1 MGNVGCVHQ
10 ITARGGVLLHAVGR
24 CGSLCTEETA
34 SFLPLLGVARPLL
47 AAIGRCAVNRVT
59 DLLCCRLFVK
69 YCMVGVWRDL
79 ASCQIC
85 QTSRRVPGKVVIW
98 EESTSVA
105 ALPPLATP
113 AGFLD
118 CPFSGSRAAKIIL
131 SLLLAGAFTDCI
143 SDL

>member
-1 MGNVGCVHQ
+1 MVASSASHRPWEMWDAS
-10 ITARGGVLLHAVGR
+10 IKLLPEGGVLLHAVGR

-69 YCMVGVWRDL
+69 HGVWRDL

-98 EESTSVA
+98 EESTSGA

-118 CPFSGSRAAKIIL
+118 RPFSSSRAARL
-131 SLLLAGAFTDCI
+131 SCHCC
-143 SDL
+143 